1 MAESSSQ
8 WEKFVKERILT
19 KLFRSCNTRNATY
32 NQFKVKTSQT
42 SLNNF
47 IRFEF

>member
-19 KLFRSCNTRNATY
+19 KLFRPCNTRNVTY
-32 NQFKVKTSQT
+32 NQFKVRVLTSVL
-42 SLNNF
+42 S
-47 IRFEF
+47 IEKIAK